1 MKFRIPSKPQTPR
14 RPDLYQDFV
23 LNLHNNLTTIFDIR
37 TILRELNQ
45 FDNWAFILPRRLI
58 GSIGEPYD
66 LQEMDYDEIL
76 SEPNAAQAVLIYQ
89 QWDAVMVKKI
99 REPLQ

>member
-1 MKFRIPSKPQTPR
+1 MKFQIPSKPQTPR

-37 TILRELNQ
+37 TILRELDQ

-66 LQEMDYDEIL
+66 LQEMNYDEIL

>member
-37 TILRELNQ
+37 TILRELDQ

-66 LQEMDYDEIL
+66 LQEMNYDEIL